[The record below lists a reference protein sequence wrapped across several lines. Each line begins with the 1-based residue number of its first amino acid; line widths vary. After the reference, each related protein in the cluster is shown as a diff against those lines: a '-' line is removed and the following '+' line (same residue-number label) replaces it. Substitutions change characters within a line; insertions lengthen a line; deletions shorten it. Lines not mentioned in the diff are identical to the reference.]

1 MKNAVHVQD
10 FGEYGVEDDGED
22 GGNGS
27 SEGVHKVKARFLLF
41 DLWGVL
47 VIDRQVNN
55 ISYFHKPTAS
65 PNQQRRATLYHHHK
79 ILSPTGV
86 WKRFLRIIDFI

>member
-27 SEGVHKVKARFLLF
+27 SEGFHKVKARFLLF
-41 DLWGVL
+41 DL
-47 VIDRQVNN
+47 
-55 ISYFHKPTAS
+55 
-65 PNQQRRATLYHHHK
+65 
-79 ILSPTGV
+79 
-86 WKRFLRIIDFI
+86 

>member
-10 FGEYGVEDDGED
+10 FGEYGVEEDVQD

-41 DLWGVL
+41 DL
-47 VIDRQVNN
+47 
-55 ISYFHKPTAS
+55 
-65 PNQQRRATLYHHHK
+65 
-79 ILSPTGV
+79 
-86 WKRFLRIIDFI
+86 